1 MSRGGQ
7 SLQQTFREATLAA
20 AGGQTTHADPA
31 PGPMAQ
37 STLSYPRAGLASTT
51 PEADQRLRTK
61 MQMMKKDSGMT
72 PFGQVMATDAD
83 FKLLDQKQKI
93 AELANFD
100 KWVGENF
107 HKGDVVARQWLQE
120 VHPGYY
126 EAREKEIDD
135 RAEFAKMVAK
145 VKLRGPATYEELVLV
160 YGLMEGKIKL
170 EPGWNIIGYH
180 DASITSAQ
188 DKQNRFS
195 KHLMGPFRHM
205 SKKEREDNAR
215 VGGNPFGGPGTNVQS
230 DLFGADSD
238 MAMDDFVK
246 MMADWKV

>member
-20 AGGQTTHADPA
+20 AGGQTTHNDPRTENL
-31 PGPMAQ
+31 AQ
-37 STLSYPRAGLASTT
+37 STYSYPRAGLASTT

-61 MQMMKKDSGMT
+61 MQMMKKDTGMT

-83 FKLLDQKQKI
+83 FKLLDQKQKV

-126 EAREKEIDD
+126 DAREKEIDD

-160 YGLMEGKIKL
+160 YGLMEGKIQL
-170 EPGWNIIGYH
+170 EPGWNVIGYH
-180 DASITSAQ
+180 DASFTTSA
-188 DKQNRFS
+188 DRQNRFG

-205 SKKEREDNAR
+205 SAKERENNAK
-215 VGGNPFGGPGTNVQS
+215 VSDNPFGGVNTKIQS
-230 DLFGADSD
+230 DVFGADSD

>member
-1 MSRGGQ
+1 MSRSGG
-7 SLQQTFREATLAA
+7 SLQRTFRDATLAA
-20 AGGQTTHADPA
+20 AGGQTTHGDPVS
-31 PGPMAQ
+31 GNMAQ
-37 STLSYPRAGLASTT
+37 STYSYPRAGLASTT
-51 PEADQRLRTK
+51 PEEDQRLRTK

-126 EAREKEIDD
+126 DAREKEIDD

-160 YGLMEGKIKL
+160 YGLMEGKIQL
-170 EPGWNIIGYH
+170 EPGWNIIGYR
-180 DASITSAQ
+180 DADTLPK
-188 DKQNRFS
+188 DKRQERFAS
-195 KHLMGPFRHM
+195 HLMGPFRHM
-205 SKKEREDNAR
+205 SKEEREANAK
-215 VGGNPFGGPGTNVQS
+215 VSSNPFGGPDAKVQK
-230 DLFGADSD
+230 DLFGADSNL
-238 MAMDDFVK
+238 AMDDFIN
-246 MMADWKV
+246 MMANWKV